1 MLKEFY
7 RNHKNGTHWQI
18 YDHKMYGTPIKDKIK
33 RIEFYPIPTIK
44 FNYHKNNINQTNNF
58 DIEFIWLLWEIR
70 ITRYWGEAYKKETEL
85 LKG

>member
-7 RNHKNGTHWQI
+7 RNPKNGTHWQI
-18 YDHKMYGTPIKDKIK
+18 YDHKMYGMPIKDKIK

-85 LKG
+85 LKV